1 MKNFLSK
8 LKASFTTRSFRV
20 GGYSVVATVIVL
32 AIIVAVNL
40 LVQALPQSITK
51 LDTTAIQ
58 LYTLSDQ
65 TEQIISSLDKDV
77 TLYWIVQGGYEDT
90 TLQPLLERYI
100 AKSDRISIEKIDP
113 DLYPTFVETYVDGEV
128 TNNCL
133 VVMCGERRRFVSDED
148 IYVENYTDYYTT
160 GEIAYDFAGE
170 NAITSAID
178 FVISENLPKI
188 YTLTGHGEVALNET
202 FTKALD
208 SENILTASLSLI
220 TTGGV
225 PTDAEAVLI
234 LAPES
239 DISEDEKAMLEAYT
253 QAGGNLLYI
262 SSPPQDNVLTNLNSL
277 MSQYGVSV
285 QDGILVE
292 GNPNYYMWEAP
303 YYLLPVLQSHAITAP
318 LSDGGY
324 KVLLPIAQGL
334 TIAQELPE
342 NVTASSLLVSSSQ
355 SFSKAA
361 GLNLTTYE
369 KEDGDTA
376 GPFHLAVAA
385 EKTVDSE
392 TVSHG
397 VWISCPMILDESINA
412 QISGGNMDFL
422 LNAIN
427 WMCQQEDRIS
437 IRVKSLSYE
446 SLTITRGIATAMTIA
461 VVAVIPLSF
470 LAVGV
475 IIWFRRRR
483 K

>member
-1 MKNFLSK
+1 MKKFLSG

-20 GGYSVVATVIVL
+20 GGYSVVATAIVL
-32 AIIVAVNL
+32 AIIVAANL

-58 LYTLSDQ
+58 MYTLSDQ
-65 TEQIISSLDKDV
+65 TEQILDSLDKDV
-77 TLYWIVQGGYEDT
+77 TIYWIVQGGYEDT
-90 TLQPLLERYI
+90 TLKPLLERYDT
-100 AKSDRISIEKIDP
+100 KSDRVSIEKIDP
-113 DLYPTFVETYVDGEV
+113 DLYPTFVETYADGEV

-133 VVMCGERRRFVSDED
+133 VVMCGERRRFVGDED

-178 FVISENLPKI
+178 FVVSENLPKV
-188 YTLTGHGEVALNET
+188 YTLTGHGEVALSSG
-202 FTKALD
+202 FADALD
-208 SENILTASLSLI
+208 SENILTDSLSLI

-225 PTDAEAVLI
+225 PTDADAVLI

-239 DISEDEKAMLEAYT
+239 DISEDEKAMLAAYA
-253 QAGGNLLYI
+253 QAGGNLMYI
-262 SSPPQDNVLTNLNSL
+262 STPPQDTVFTNLNSL
-277 MSQYGVSV
+277 MGRYGISV
-285 QDGILVE
+285 QDGVLVE
-292 GNPNYYMWEAP
+292 GNPNYYMFEAP

-318 LSDGGY
+318 LTEDGY

-342 NVTASSLLVSSSQ
+342 NVTASSLLISSTA

-369 KEDGDTA
+369 KEAGDTD

-385 EKTVDSE
+385 EHAIDEE

-397 VWISCPMILDESINA
+397 VWISCPMILDESTNA
-412 QISGGNMDFL
+412 QISGGNMDFF

-427 WMCQQEDRIS
+427 WMCEQEDRIS
-437 IRVKSLSYE
+437 IRVKSLAYE
-446 SLTITRGIATAMTIA
+446 TLTITRSVATAMAIA

-470 LAVGV
+470 LAVGI